1 MLLAR
6 RLCGTRDASQ
16 GIWET
21 SASVQAVLPDWPAGT
36 VAILATAGPAPHAI
50 PISTA
55 LRAGPRTILFA
66 LAAGRGSLGR
76 LRADPAVALAILASD
91 DVALTAYGSAE
102 PLEEPMP
109 QGVVAIRIAVE
120 HVQDHR
126 RPAFVIEAGV
136 RWRWKEAAEEERDAQ
151 VRAALERIASTGPD
165 V

>member
-1 MLLAR
+1 LLDAFAW
-6 RLCGTRDASQ
+6 TRDANQ
-16 GIWET
+16 GILET
-21 SASVQAVLPDWPAGT
+21 RASVTAVLPDWPVGT

-66 LAAGRGSLGR
+66 LAAGRESLGR
-76 LRADPAVALAILASD
+76 LRSDPGVALAILAGD

-109 QGVVAIRIAVE
+109 HGVVAIRIAVE
-120 HVQDHR
+120 RVQDHR

-136 RWRWKEAAEEERDAQ
+136 RWRWKQAAEEERDAQ
-151 VRAALERIASTGPD
+151 VRAALERIASTAAD

>member
-1 MLLAR
+1 M
-6 RLCGTRDASQ
+6 
-16 GIWET
+16 
-21 SASVQAVLPDWPAGT
+21 LPDWPVGT
-36 VAILATAGPAPHAI
+36 AAILATAGPAPHAI

-66 LAAGRGSLGR
+66 LAAGRESLGR
-76 LRADPAVALAILASD
+76 LRVDPAVALAILASE
-91 DVALTAYGSAE
+91 DVALTAYGNAE

-120 HVQDHR
+120 RVQDHR

-136 RWRWKEAAEEERDAQ
+136 RWRWKEAADEERDTQ
-151 VRAALERIASTGPD
+151 VRAALERIASTAAD